1 MTPYLEIGGDYREV
15 VPGVF
20 LAELPLPFSLGL
32 INVWFVRLEDGWMLV
47 DTGMDTAPCFAALD
61 RAREG
66 LGLEWTHVRIL
77 LLTHF
82 HPDHAGL
89 AHRIL
94 ELSGAELWMH
104 AADEELLRWVAGAD
118 HGYPEWQRDTL
129 TQAGVPEATIDAIV
143 SAMDFVQPSF
153 RPLAAH
159 VRPSGGESI
168 RGAGGPVEVLATPG
182 HSPGHVCLHLPAQ
195 RALISGD
202 HVLEHISP
210 NISWQAG
217 RDALGEYLKSLDII
231 AALDLDLILPSHGS
245 PFHGHREWVARTHSH
260 HQERCA
266 QIRSALAVQ
275 NYTAAELVSV
285 LWTRPLS
292 PFHYRFAVFEI
303 LSHLEYM
310 KRRSLI

>member
-66 LGLEWTHVRIL
+66 LGLEWSHVRIL

-82 HPDHAGL
+82 HPDHGGL

-182 HSPGHVCLHLPAQ
+182 HSPGHLCLHLPVQ
-195 RALISGD
+195 RFHCEVRALEPLRMR
-202 HVLEHISP
+202 VVT
-210 NISWQAG
+210 
-217 RDALGEYLKSLDII
+217 
-231 AALDLDLILPSHGS
+231 PS
-245 PFHGHREWVARTHSH
+245 F
-260 HQERCA
+260 QEACRA
-266 QIRSALAVQ
+266 
-275 NYTAAELVSV
+275 
-285 LWTRPLS
+285 
-292 PFHYRFAVFEI
+292 
-303 LSHLEYM
+303 
-310 KRRSLI
+310 